1 MELLETVQRA
11 TKMIEELEH
20 LSNEDRLKELG
31 LFRLEKRMQQ
41 GDLTTAF
48 QYLRE
53 IINRREINFLQR

>member
-1 MELLETVQRA
+1 
-11 TKMIEELEH
+11 MIEELEH